1 MTVRAKFRCL
11 EKQERW
17 IGGPPDEW
25 DQVAVEVKFQPM
37 FEFGDTVEKTD
48 VSGATIRYG
57 LNAVEEN
64 LIFGKATPAGSI
76 AMLIKNADA
85 AAEFELGRA
94 YYVDF
99 TPADG

>member
-1 MTVRAKFRCL
+1 MSEVAVRAKFRCH

-17 IGGPPDEW
+17 IGGEPDEW
-25 DQVAVEVKFQPM
+25 DQVAVEIKMSPVYAGTQ
-37 FEFGDTVEKTD
+37 TVEDKE
-48 VSGATIRYG
+48 GRLYG

-76 AMLIKNADA
+76 AMLIKNKEAADS
-85 AAEFELGRA
+85 FELGKA

-99 TPADG
+99 TPAEG